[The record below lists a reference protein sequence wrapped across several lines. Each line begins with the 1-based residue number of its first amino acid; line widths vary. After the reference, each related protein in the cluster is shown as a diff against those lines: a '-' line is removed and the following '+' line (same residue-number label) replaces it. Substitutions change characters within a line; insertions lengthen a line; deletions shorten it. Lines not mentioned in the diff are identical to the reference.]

1 MSKQLFLVLVFIV
14 TGIFMIV
21 MCVTACYQKPTVTSG
36 IGSNSENSGQQDE
49 KSYSVISEGE
59 SGVSSNVIKSSED
72 VQSVIAPDHTS
83 DSISETAS
91 IPDIFDWGKMNTNDL
106 ILIYPSHG
114 SSIEFGEIKFFW
126 SDIGADSY
134 DFTLEVSVGGDYK
147 KLIEKSDISSCEWI
161 VKDKIARGKTY
172 RWKVTANINGETKGH
187 YLDHSSGAYFFVP
200 FAPEEHP
207 SSLGK
212 DFEFYENVSMEVL
225 NNYLSRSITLSFIS
239 SPSVTSESD
248 KTMILRT
255 GAKYVGRS
263 IIPWKAETDY
273 SQTID
278 DYAAVINEMHEH
290 DPEIVFEACIFETV
304 WTDCNLV
311 SIPEWVFLAFGQKP
325 ENRNFAYEKMLFDNG
340 KYVDFWESGCSVPD
354 ITKLE
359 TQMYF
364 YYRACRYIDAGFEGI
379 HWGQVMLIG
388 SEDHEFAFYQK
399 LLNMVREYARE
410 NARRKFVFNNAH
422 VHGMTGPDGV
432 LLFDFHAYPF
442 RGKIPADEI
451 DHAPSEDH
459 PQRVVLDIGNNDSIY
474 GRSMG
479 GVTYSGWSCDS
490 LPYIVELD
498 NGNGAD
504 PAYLNHA
511 MSRGADLWGMDEISW
526 FVNQPYSYRAYWLD
540 YCYDWIRENDPSGHL
555 MMPGSRPFYDQKLG
569 SISWYYAMDKDIST
583 YGSGDEKTIIRIW
596 AKTN

>member
-14 TGIFMIV
+14 IGIIMIV
-21 MCVTACYQKPTVTSG
+21 MFVTACYQKPTVTSG

-72 VQSVIAPDHTS
+72 VQFVIAPDYTS

-134 DFTLEVSVGGDYK
+134 DFTLEVSVDGDYK

-207 SSLGK
+207 SNLGK
-212 DFEFYENVSMEVL
+212 DFAFYENVSMEVL

-379 HWGQVMLIG
+379 HWGQVMLTGENDINNCCYNKVL
-388 SEDHEFAFYQK
+388 SLIRA
-399 LLNMVREYARE
+399 YAHI
-410 NARRKFVFNNAH
+410 NARRHFILNNAH
-422 VHGMTGPDGV
+422 THGALNADGV
-432 LLFDFHAYPF
+432 LLFDFHAWPI
-442 RGKIPADEI
+442 RGVIPPGLKE
-451 DHAPSEDH
+451 H
-459 PQRVVLDIGNNDSIY
+459 PPTESNPQIVELRTDDLDSIFC
-474 GRSMG
+474 RSLG
-479 GVTYSGWSCDS
+479 GVTVSGWSCDS

-498 NGNGAD
+498 NGGG
-504 PAYLNHA
+504 YREGCLNKPYIDY
-511 MSRGADLWGMDEISW
+511 RNWGMDGISW
-526 FVNQPYSYRAYWLD
+526 YANQPDEYRHYWLE
-540 YCYDWIRENDPSGHL
+540 YAYNWVRENDSAGHFI
-555 MMPGSRPFYDQKLG
+555 MPGSRPIYDQRLN
-569 SISWYYAMDKDIST
+569 SMSWYHANSKVLCES
-583 YGSGDEKTIIRIW
+583 GWGDEEAISSIW
-596 AKTN
+596 INNH